1 MAQSGE
7 GELRGRERRNYGR
20 KREREKKEK
29 RERMEE
35 RDEWQLWKNVGPI
48 FPPFFFPNCG
58 NKMMS

>member
-35 RDEWQLWKNVGPI
+35 RDVAATLEERWPHL
-48 FPPFFFPNCG
+48 PPFFLP
-58 NKMMS
+58 KLRQ